1 MKLLLLLLLNIL
13 AISYII
19 DILKKKK
26 VMEDTDEVIDHAN
39 D

>member
-26 VMEDTDEVIDHAN
+26 AMEDTDEVIDHAN